1 VRISESL
8 ALGLLVVGAFL
19 ALDSGSELIVRAR
32 ENAAIRSPQE
42 IEVAEGTPPEVVF
55 AKAWAL
61 VQSGASQEALRLYQT
76 LPERGDI
83 RFQAR
88 VHYNLG
94 TIYLGEAAHLWNDR
108 GVLEYGRVSALVGMA
123 KDHLREALRRV
134 PEDRDARYN
143 LEYAFRITPPPKEPE
158 KSNWQ
163 GTKTSVFSTL
173 PGIPAGGP

>member
-1 VRISESL
+1 MRISESVS
-8 ALGLLVVGAFL
+8 LGLLLVGVGL
-19 ALDSGSELIVRAR
+19 VLDSGYALIVQAR
-32 ENAAIRSPQE
+32 ENAAIRSPRE
-42 IEVAEGTPPEVVF
+42 TEVAEDTSPEVVF

-61 VQSGASQEALRLYQT
+61 AQSGSSKEALRLYQT
-76 LPERGDI
+76 LLERGDT

-94 TIYLGEAAHLWNDR
+94 TIYLEQAARLWNAP
-108 GVLEYGRVSALVGMA
+108 GVLEMGRVGALVGLA

-134 PEDRDARYN
+134 PENRDARYN